1 MFCHKHPS
9 NINGRLS
16 VPAMALFFALIFS
29 SLATRSMLF
38 AQNGQPSRG
47 GSASDRTRGFIDDY
61 SNSFDSEFG
70 SEFNSARESANGQVE
85 NQPDV
90 DIKVL
95 RPLIRNFSDGMT
107 QLTYALSEQ
116 VNAVPGLRQSYSQAL
131 RLSGIA
137 LGLHKYADKH
147 ALDRPLQDQL
157 RQLDADWRELA
168 YRLENLRGVPE
179 ESLDLIKEMNS
190 ADQRIRQALGI
201 QPQLDRRQLLLKSA
215 GLVADLENLQED
227 MASELGN
234 AQSAQVYRR
243 AVGRIRQVIL
253 NLIAVIRDD
262 RSDAKV
268 IVEEYQQFE
277 TLWTPLALKLREE
290 EDRYIERGL
299 RRVSATSSE
308 IHQLLLLPKKV
319 DSSRIIQA
327 AADLK
332 RDIDE
337 FFERTP
343 LILVMQLPKAKQAIA
358 TADQFYYACSQFTEV
373 VNQRHEQSEIL
384 ESFRQIES
392 AERAFLDVYR
402 DLDSDKAMGVLS
414 RISQTVK
421 ALRSTLH
428 LQHDDF
434 NRQGGEDLAAS
445 ILNFTEQIEISVKR
459 WIEQDRQ
466 PFAANC
472 LKDAADLTDL
482 AAQLHDDIANSK
494 PDAELKL
501 QMNDVYE
508 TWRRLYGYLVK
519 CQTEDRA
526 TLGRISANLTPALV
540 ELRSMLS
547 Q

>member
-1 MFCHKHPS
+1 MFFHKHPS
-9 NINGRLS
+9 KINGPLS
-16 VPAMALFFALIFS
+16 VPAMALLFALIFS
-29 SLATRSMLF
+29 SHTTRSMLF

-61 SNSFDSEFG
+61 SNSFDSEFD
-70 SEFNSARESANGQVE
+70 SARELANGQVE
-85 NQPDV
+85 NQPV
-90 DIKVL
+90 ADIKVL
-95 RPLIRNFSDGMT
+95 RPLIRTFSDGMT

-116 VNAVPGLRQSYSQAL
+116 VNAVPGLRQSYSEAL
-131 RLSGIA
+131 RLSGTA
-137 LGLHKYADKH
+137 LSLHKYADKH
-147 ALDRPLQDQL
+147 TLDRPLQDQL

-168 YRLENLRGVPE
+168 YRLENLRGVPD
-179 ESLDLIKEMNS
+179 ESLDLVKKMNS

-253 NLIAVIRDD
+253 NLIAVIRDE

-384 ESFRQIES
+384 ESFRQIEL

-434 NRQGGEDLAAS
+434 NHQGGEDLAAS

-459 WIEQDRQ
+459 WIEQDQ

-472 LKDAADLTDL
+472 LKDAANLTDL
-482 AAQLHDDIANSK
+482 AAQLHDDIASGK

-501 QMNDVYE
+501 EMNDVYE

-547 Q
+547 H